1 MEGRIDELNRPVLR
15 VEVNDRP
22 LRCLVDTGFNGFL
35 WIDERVAQ
43 LIGVYQKGKVYE
55 SELADG
61 RPAEFKIAVGSILW
75 FDQPKNIPIHVFQGE
90 RHSNLDGILGTRLL
104 IGYVLI
110 ADFNWGL
117 VSVRFPGDDRDDSK
131 AT

>member
-15 VEVNDRP
+15 VEVNGRS

-61 RPAEFKIAVGSILW
+61 RPA
-75 FDQPKNIPIHVFQGE
+75 
-90 RHSNLDGILGTRLL
+90 
-104 IGYVLI
+104 
-110 ADFNWGL
+110 
-117 VSVRFPGDDRDDSK
+117 DSK